1 MNALFR
7 NNIHV
12 SSKQNKYI
20 YIYMIYQYQYRKK
33 LFVILILILIRVFI
47 IKNYFFYK
55 NFLKKIL
62 NYISYWKYWFQK
74 LIKSKT
80 N

>member
-1 MNALFR
+1 MLYLEIIYMYPA
-7 NNIHV
+7 
-12 SSKQNKYI
+12 NKINI

>member
-1 MNALFR
+1 MLYLEIIYMYPA
-7 NNIHV
+7 
-12 SSKQNKYI
+12 NKINI

-62 NYISYWKYWFQK
+62 NYISY
-74 LIKSKT
+74 
-80 N
+80 